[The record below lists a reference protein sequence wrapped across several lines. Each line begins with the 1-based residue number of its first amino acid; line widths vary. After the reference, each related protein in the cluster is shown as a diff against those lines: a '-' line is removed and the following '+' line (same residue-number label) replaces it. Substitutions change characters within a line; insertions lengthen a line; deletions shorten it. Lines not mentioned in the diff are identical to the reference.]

1 MKKNYNQPMVET
13 MDVLCGAVMNVASPN
28 NSPLS
33 GGTDPGSSAGDP
45 IAD

>member
-1 MKKNYNQPMVET
+1 MKKNYNQPIVET
-13 MDVLCGAVMNVASPN
+13 MDVLCGAVMNAASPN

-33 GGTDPGSSAGDP
+33 GGTSSTDTSGDP